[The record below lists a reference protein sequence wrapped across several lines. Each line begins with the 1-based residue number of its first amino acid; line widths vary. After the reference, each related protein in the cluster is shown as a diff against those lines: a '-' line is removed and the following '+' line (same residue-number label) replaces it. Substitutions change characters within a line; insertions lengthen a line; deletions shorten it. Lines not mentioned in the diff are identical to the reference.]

1 MLSKNSC
8 QLGIN
13 LAQMLYEQNKD
24 LTPVAGTLM
33 QELASSSFSPIP
45 REANNRDTSEIAS
58 HMERNSTGFYSPNK
72 ANTTDYHGGKH
83 DALMDNYIDTLTT
96 LVTNHVQY
104 ARAVVYPK
112 VQYLAS
118 HVEEALK
125 NYEVQQPE
133 DFFEVHVYRLPEV
146 LQTVLI
152 EKEALSFTPG
162 SAVVH
167 VMNFGQDVAPTFD
180 LVNYVIT
187 GDKAEDT
194 LIASWMNEVGV
205 DYLKGFLFGAK
216 FTLDAGTA
224 PHDQINS
231 SLINFLFYRNL
242 AIKQDMGTGMSV
254 IQLVTRASDNRD
266 YHAQALR
273 SAVEMYR
280 IQMKHGA
287 ILAPNSNV
295 AFSYIGNTRFG
306 ITVYDETFTKA
317 TQEGATIE
325 QVFGYISQNSNINL
339 TVDMLKSEGVK
350 YSQAW
355 NNVRGLYMSHI
366 TSHRDLAFK
375 MALKMKVT
383 EAIYHDATDELTQFF
398 NENHGFEEE
407 TAKMVNAYVDK
418 LDTLSLDHAQD
429 IYIDLIAG
437 IAFRHSSAARIIR
450 EMVAITKQDDTV
462 DPAHAALYSTI
473 KYVTDFLIEEVNCSR

>member
-1 MLSKNSC
+1 MLSNNAC

-13 LAQMLYEQNKD
+13 LAHMLYEQNKD

-33 QELASSSFSPIP
+33 QELSSSSFSPIP
-45 REANNRDTSEIAS
+45 RQANNWGTTELSAHMTAAS
-58 HMERNSTGFYSPNK
+58 CGVYSPSKSNG
-72 ANTTDYHGGKH
+72 TEYHGGKH

-112 VQYLAS
+112 VQYLAQ

-146 LQTVLI
+146 LQTELI

-167 VMNFGQDVAPTFD
+167 VMNFGQEVPSSFD

-205 DYLKGFLFGAK
+205 DYLKGFLFDAK
-216 FTLDAGTA
+216 TTLDAGAA

-231 SLINFLFYRNL
+231 SLINFLFYRSL

-295 AFSYIGNTRFG
+295 AFSYIGSSRFA
-306 ITVYDETFTKA
+306 ITVYEETFSKA
-317 TQEGATIE
+317 VHEGATIE
-325 QVFGYISQNSNINL
+325 QVFGYISQNANTGL
-339 TVDMLKSEGVK
+339 TVDVLKSEGAR
-350 YSQAW
+350 YAQAW

-375 MALKMKVT
+375 MALKMKVS
-383 EAIYHDATDELTQFF
+383 EAIYHDATDELTTFF
-398 NENHGFEEE
+398 QENRGFEEE
-407 TAKMVNAYVDK
+407 TAKMVTKYVDD
-418 LDTLSLDHAQD
+418 LDTLSLDSAQD

-450 EMVAITKQDDTV
+450 EMVAITKQDESV
-462 DPAHAALYSTI
+462 DPAHAALYSTV
-473 KYVTDFLIEEVNCSR
+473 KYVTDFLIEEVNCSK